1 MSKNYIKVTFEAWP
15 CELRNSLLIA
25 MQCNICKYCIVVT
38 VICVKYAWHKD
49 GAVLNIDMIQQ
60 TCVCSTSKI
69 CWFFNDLIHG
79 RERWVGSI
87 WIVPSDL
94 SANAQPPENAV
105 NEQMDRWTDRQTNN
119 NIHKHPWMLSVSHL
133 DTSACQIVGHFFQ
146 ALCMQYT
153 NPSPWMV
160 GRTDERMKWQQYP
173 SASMLAKGKS
183 SGNICISNSMPFL
196 PSDLSANV
204 QKPEN
209 VVNRPIDGQTDG
221 QTDGQKSGR
230 GALLLGVLL
239 CPPQLG
245 LGGNC
250 DKKWKFKNVEKI
262 TSFSDAV
269 TLTFDLR
276 P

>member
-1 MSKNYIKVTFEAWP
+1 MSNFMP
-15 CELRNSLLIA
+15 S
-25 MQCNICKYCIVVT
+25 
-38 VICVKYAWHKD
+38 
-49 GAVLNIDMIQQ
+49 
-60 TCVCSTSKI
+60 
-69 CWFFNDLIHG
+69 
-79 RERWVGSI
+79 
-87 WIVPSDL
+87 VPSDL

-105 NEQMDRWTDRQTNN
+105 NEQTDRWTDRQNNN

-209 VVNRPIDGQTDG
+209 MVNRPIDGQTDG

-230 GALLLGVLL
+230 GALLLGGYCYGPLNLV
-239 CPPQLG
+239 
-245 LGGNC
+245 
-250 DKKWKFKNVEKI
+250 
-262 TSFSDAV
+262 
-269 TLTFDLR
+269 
-276 P
+276 

>member
-1 MSKNYIKVTFEAWP
+1 MATDIPRIHKWWQQPSPNNDYIMSNFMP
-15 CELRNSLLIA
+15 
-25 MQCNICKYCIVVT
+25 
-38 VICVKYAWHKD
+38 
-49 GAVLNIDMIQQ
+49 
-60 TCVCSTSKI
+60 
-69 CWFFNDLIHG
+69 F
-79 RERWVGSI
+79 
-87 WIVPSDL
+87 VPSDL

-105 NEQMDRWTDRQTNN
+105 NEQTDRWTDRQTNN

-153 NPSPWMV
+153 NPSSWMV

-221 QTDGQKSGR
+221 QTDEQKSGR
-230 GALLLGVLL
+230 GVLLLGGMA
-239 CPPQLG
+239 PWTWFR
-245 LGGNC
+245 
-250 DKKWKFKNVEKI
+250 KKMW
-262 TSFSDAV
+262 
-269 TLTFDLR
+269 
-276 P
+276 

>member
-1 MSKNYIKVTFEAWP
+1 MSNFMP
-15 CELRNSLLIA
+15 
-25 MQCNICKYCIVVT
+25 
-38 VICVKYAWHKD
+38 
-49 GAVLNIDMIQQ
+49 
-60 TCVCSTSKI
+60 
-69 CWFFNDLIHG
+69 F
-79 RERWVGSI
+79 
-87 WIVPSDL
+87 VPSDL

-105 NEQMDRWTDRQTNN
+105 NEQMDRWTDRLTNN

-153 NPSPWMV
+153 NSSPWMV
-160 GRTDERMKWQQYP
+160 GRIDECMKWQQYP

-221 QTDGQKSGR
+221 RTKEWHYCW
-230 GALLLGVLL
+230 GVLL
-239 CPPQLG
+239 WPPQLG
-245 LGGNC
+245 LGGKC

-276 P
+276 PWKVNQVRTLSLPMCIPNLRTIHPVVFELLR

>member
-1 MSKNYIKVTFEAWP
+1 M
-15 CELRNSLLIA
+15 
-25 MQCNICKYCIVVT
+25 
-38 VICVKYAWHKD
+38 
-49 GAVLNIDMIQQ
+49 LNFMP
-60 TCVCSTSKI
+60 
-69 CWFFNDLIHG
+69 F
-79 RERWVGSI
+79 
-87 WIVPSDL
+87 VPSDL
-94 SANAQPPENAV
+94 SANAQPPENAAI
-105 NEQMDRWTDRQTNN
+105 EQTDRWADRQTNN
-119 NIHKHPWMLSVSHL
+119 NIHKHPWMLSVSQL

-153 NPSPWMV
+153 NPTHGWLD
-160 GRTDERMKWQQYP
+160 GRTDERMKWQQYA

-230 GALLLGVLL
+230 GHYCWGVLL
-239 CPPQLG
+239 WPPQLG
-245 LGGNC
+245 LGGKC

-276 P
+276 PWKVNQVRTLSLPMCIPNSRTIHPVVFEILR

>member
-1 MSKNYIKVTFEAWP
+1 MSNFMP
-15 CELRNSLLIA
+15 
-25 MQCNICKYCIVVT
+25 
-38 VICVKYAWHKD
+38 
-49 GAVLNIDMIQQ
+49 
-60 TCVCSTSKI
+60 
-69 CWFFNDLIHG
+69 F
-79 RERWVGSI
+79 
-87 WIVPSDL
+87 VPSDL

-105 NEQMDRWTDRQTNN
+105 NEQTDRWTDRQTNN

-209 VVNRPIDGQTDG
+209 VVNRPSDGQTDG
-221 QTDGQKSGR
+221 RTKEWQGGTIAGGYCYHR
-230 GALLLGVLL
+230 LW
-239 CPPQLG
+239 PPQLG
-245 LGGNC
+245 LGGKC

-276 P
+276 PWKVNQVRTLSLPMCIPNLRTIHPMVFELSR

>member
-1 MSKNYIKVTFEAWP
+1 MPF
-15 CELRNSLLIA
+15 
-25 MQCNICKYCIVVT
+25 
-38 VICVKYAWHKD
+38 
-49 GAVLNIDMIQQ
+49 
-60 TCVCSTSKI
+60 
-69 CWFFNDLIHG
+69 
-79 RERWVGSI
+79 
-87 WIVPSDL
+87 VPSDL

-105 NEQMDRWTDRQTNN
+105 NEQTDRWTDRQTNN

-183 SGNICISNSMPFL
+183 SGNICISNSMPFH

-221 QTDGQKSGR
+221 QTDGQKGGR
-230 GALLLGVLL
+230 GALLLGGIAMAPSTWFRNENSKMSKKSHHFLTLWPWPLTYDLEKLIRSGHYHYQCVHQIWEQSIPWFLSYRVNTIA
-239 CPPQLG
+239 
-245 LGGNC
+245 GGGRLRR
-250 DKKWKFKNVEKI
+250 KTI
-262 TSFSDAV
+262 TSSDPSD
-269 TLTFDLR
+269 TGHIITMNTYR
-276 P
+276 PQWAKWTDTWGLF

>member
-1 MSKNYIKVTFEAWP
+1 MATDIPRIHKWWQQPSPNNDYIMSNFMP
-15 CELRNSLLIA
+15 
-25 MQCNICKYCIVVT
+25 
-38 VICVKYAWHKD
+38 
-49 GAVLNIDMIQQ
+49 
-60 TCVCSTSKI
+60 
-69 CWFFNDLIHG
+69 F
-79 RERWVGSI
+79 
-87 WIVPSDL
+87 VPSDL

-105 NEQMDRWTDRQTNN
+105 NEQTDRWTDRQTNN
-119 NIHKHPWMLSVSHL
+119 NIHKHPWMLSVS
-133 DTSACQIVGHFFQ
+133 FFQ

-160 GRTDERMKWQQYP
+160 GRMDERMKWQQYP

-230 GALLLGVLL
+230 GVLLLGGIAMA
-239 CPPQLG
+239 PWTWFR
-245 LGGNC
+245 
-250 DKKWKFKNVEKI
+250 KKMW
-262 TSFSDAV
+262 
-269 TLTFDLR
+269 
-276 P
+276 

>member
-1 MSKNYIKVTFEAWP
+1 MINFMP
-15 CELRNSLLIA
+15 C
-25 MQCNICKYCIVVT
+25 
-38 VICVKYAWHKD
+38 
-49 GAVLNIDMIQQ
+49 
-60 TCVCSTSKI
+60 
-69 CWFFNDLIHG
+69 
-79 RERWVGSI
+79 
-87 WIVPSDL
+87 VPSDL

-173 SASMLAKGKS
+173 SASMLAKLPLA
-183 SGNICISNSMPFL
+183 NIDADGYCCHLETSAFL
-196 PSDLSANV
+196 TLCHSFPVTCQQMCKNLKMWLTDLLTY
-204 QKPEN
+204 K
-209 VVNRPIDGQTDG
+209 RTDRR
-221 QTDGQKSGR
+221 TDKRVAGR
-230 GALLLGVLL
+230 HYCWGVLL
-239 CPPQLG
+239 WPPQVG
-245 LGGNC
+245 LGGKC
-250 DKKWKFKNVEKI
+250 DKKWKLKNVEKI

-276 P
+276 PWKVNQVRTLSLPMCIPNLRTIHPVVF

>member
-1 MSKNYIKVTFEAWP
+1 MSKNYIKVSFEAWP

-25 MQCNICKYCIVVT
+25 MQCNICKFYA
-38 VICVKYAWHKD
+38 IC
-49 GAVLNIDMIQQ
+49 
-60 TCVCSTSKI
+60 SK
-69 CWFFNDLIHG
+69 WF
-79 RERWVGSI
+79 VSKCT
-87 WIVPSDL
+87 
-94 SANAQPPENAV
+94 QPPENAV
-105 NEQMDRWTDRQTNN
+105 NEQTDRWTDRQTNN

-204 QKPEN
+204 QNLKMW
-209 VVNRPIDGQTDG
+209 
-221 QTDGQKSGR
+221 
-230 GALLLGVLL
+230 L
-239 CPPQLG
+239 
-245 LGGNC
+245 
-250 DKKWKFKNVEKI
+250 
-262 TSFSDAV
+262 
-269 TLTFDLR
+269 TL
-276 P
+276 

>member
-1 MSKNYIKVTFEAWP
+1 MSNFMP
-15 CELRNSLLIA
+15 
-25 MQCNICKYCIVVT
+25 
-38 VICVKYAWHKD
+38 
-49 GAVLNIDMIQQ
+49 
-60 TCVCSTSKI
+60 
-69 CWFFNDLIHG
+69 F
-79 RERWVGSI
+79 
-87 WIVPSDL
+87 VPSDL

-105 NEQMDRWTDRQTNN
+105 NEQTDRWTDRQTNN

-196 PSDLSANV
+196 PYWRTNG
-204 QKPEN
+204 
-209 VVNRPIDGQTDG
+209 RTDG
-221 QTDGQKSGR
+221 RTKEWQGGHYCW
-230 GALLLGVLL
+230 GVLL
-239 CPPQLG
+239 WPPQLG
-245 LGGNC
+245 LGGKC

-276 P
+276 PWKVNQVRTLSLPMCIPNLRTIHPVVFELSR

>member
-1 MSKNYIKVTFEAWP
+1 MTTALLCMSNFMP
-15 CELRNSLLIA
+15 
-25 MQCNICKYCIVVT
+25 
-38 VICVKYAWHKD
+38 
-49 GAVLNIDMIQQ
+49 
-60 TCVCSTSKI
+60 
-69 CWFFNDLIHG
+69 F
-79 RERWVGSI
+79 
-87 WIVPSDL
+87 VPSDL

-105 NEQMDRWTDRQTNN
+105 KEQTDRWTDRQTNN

-173 SASMLAKGKS
+173 SASMWAKGKS

-230 GALLLGVLL
+230 GALLLGGI
-239 CPPQLG
+239 PMAPS
-245 LGGNC
+245 
-250 DKKWKFKNVEKI
+250 
-262 TSFSDAV
+262 TSCCQCVSDSVGTSRICRYHRSLAV
-269 TLTFDLR
+269 Q
-276 P
+276 

>member
-1 MSKNYIKVTFEAWP
+1 MATDIP
-15 CELRNSLLIA
+15 RI
-25 MQCNICKYCIVVT
+25 
-38 VICVKYAWHKD
+38 HKWW
-49 GAVLNIDMIQQ
+49 QQ
-60 TCVCSTSKI
+60 
-69 CWFFNDLIHG
+69 
-79 RERWVGSI
+79 
-87 WIVPSDL
+87 PSPNNDL
-94 SANAQPPENAV
+94 SANAQPPEHAV
-105 NEQMDRWTDRQTNN
+105 NEQTDRWTDRQTNN

-230 GALLLGVLL
+230 GALLLGGIAMA
-239 CPPQLG
+239 PSTWFRR
-245 LGGNC
+245 
-250 DKKWKFKNVEKI
+250 KMW
-262 TSFSDAV
+262 
-269 TLTFDLR
+269 
-276 P
+276 